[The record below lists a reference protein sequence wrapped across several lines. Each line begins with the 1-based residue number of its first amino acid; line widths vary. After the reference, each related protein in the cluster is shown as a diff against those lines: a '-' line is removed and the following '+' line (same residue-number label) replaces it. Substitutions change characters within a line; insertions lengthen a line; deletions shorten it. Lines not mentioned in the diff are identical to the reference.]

1 MAGVRRLADADRC
14 VEPQRLGYEYVPEYE
29 ADIPDRRYFR
39 KGPAGARTHHLHMV
53 EYGGDFWERHV
64 LFRDYLRAHPEVARQ
79 YEELKR
85 DLADRY
91 GRDREGYTDAKTAF
105 IKGVETVAR
114 DQK

>member
-1 MAGVRRLADADRC
+1 MISPAAARHSIG
-14 VEPQRLGYEYVPEYE
+14 E
-29 ADIPDRRYFR
+29 APGPDPGLR
-39 KGPAGARTHHLHMV
+39 KGRAGARTHHLHMV

-105 IKGVETVAR
+105 IKGVEAVAR
-114 DQK
+114 GLK